1 MSNWYILGVM
11 AISVSFN
18 LLAALVFLFLFWRKM
33 REDYTANQ
41 IFTTAIYAILGGALG
56 VGIAF
61 KFVFVW
67 WFWPLMIGVFLG
79 FGVGVWRFHLRF
91 YETLDALIFS
101 LLPWLAVFFLSD
113 SIVNLKLSSLIAS
126 ALVFGLVGLYW
137 YLDNHYKN
145 FSWYRSGKVGFAG
158 LTTAAAFFL
167 VRAAL
172 AIPFGYVLSFSGKFE
187 ALISAITA
195 FIFFLLIFNLSRQ
208 V

>member
-1 MSNWYILGVM
+1 MAVSIIL
-11 AISVSFN
+11 N
-18 LLAALVFLFLFWRKM
+18 LLAAIVFLFLFWRRM

-41 IFTTAIYAILGGALG
+41 IFTTAIYVILGGILG
-56 VGIAF
+56 VAIAV
-61 KFVFVW
+61 KLVFVW
-67 WFWPLMIGVFLG
+67 WFWILLAGVFLG
-79 FGVGVWRFHLRF
+79 FGVGIWRFNLRF

-101 LLPWLAVFFLSD
+101 LLPWLAIFFLSD
-113 SIVNLKLSSLIAS
+113 SIVNLALSSLIAS
-126 ALVFGLVGLYW
+126 VLVFGLVGLYW
-137 YLDNHYKN
+137 YLDSHYKN
-145 FSWYRSGKVGFAG
+145 LTWYKSGKVGFAG